1 MSVPD
6 WNEQVLERFD
16 VTCVPGM
23 GTMDVDGLNEP
34 AEVSDI
40 VAGGFGV
47 WGLDE
52 PAGVLD
58 AEAEQ
63 CEVEGLGFRGR

>member
-47 WGLDE
+47 W
-52 PAGVLD
+52 VW
-58 AEAEQ
+58 
-63 CEVEGLGFRGR
+63 GFG